1 MIFKKDNFIFGAIL
15 GFFGPL
21 LGIIIFKMTKFK
33 ESGFAETINFML
45 FEETGHRSLSVGL
58 SLSLLVNA
66 VLFTFYINSRKDKT
80 AKGIFALTCVYGFL
94 VLCIKT
100 FS

>member
-1 MIFKKDNFIFGAIL
+1 MIFKKDNFIFGAIMGFL
-15 GFFGPL
+15 GPIVGV
-21 LGIIIFKMTKFK
+21 IIFKMTKFQ
-33 ESGFAETINFML
+33 SFTFSNT
-45 FEETGHRSLSVGL
+45 FEYMWREQGHRTFSVAL
-58 SLSLLVNA
+58 SLALMVNA
-66 VLFTFYINSRKDKT
+66 VLFTIYINSHKDKT

>member
-15 GFFGPL
+15 GFVGPI
-21 LGIIIFKMTKFK
+21 LGVIIFKLTKFQ
-33 ESGFAETINFML
+33 TMHFML
-45 FEETGHRSLSVGL
+45 VEETSHKTLSVAL

-66 VLFTFYINSRKDKT
+66 VLFTIYINSHKDKT
-80 AKGIFALTCVYGFL
+80 AKGIFALTCVYGLL

>member
-15 GFFGPL
+15 GFVGPII
-21 LGIIIFKMTKFK
+21 GIIIFKMTKFQ
-33 ESGFAETINFML
+33 SFTFASV
-45 FEETGHRSLSVGL
+45 FEYMYREQGHRTFSVAL
-58 SLSLLVNA
+58 SLALMVNA
-66 VLFTFYINSRKDKT
+66 VLFTIYINSRKDKT
-80 AKGIFALTCVYGFL
+80 AKGIFVLTCLYGFL